1 MCLRLAVARL
11 RLGSEAH
18 WPNRRWRSSQI
29 LCKRNIWAISTVVE
43 RRLPA
48 AVPVGEAVVAA
59 IKTRL
64 SSAIDAILRPAF
76 HPVGSYSLF
85 GKPGNTINQ
94 HHKIGLIQSGGN
106 PDKHLNRAQRSLS
119 GISPV
124 LQALTTAALML
135 PGMSTAR
142 AADDEVT
149 IQYGHYEEAKRD
161 TYGRVP
167 VSETAGG
174 NTVFGEKK
182 LPNIFA
188 PITVDSIHVQGK
200 TTLRDRWK
208 FTANYSEDTWS
219 GATPIA
225 TAPAGFG
232 TNFAYALEGAKH
244 NPVDK
249 LNQTVV
255 GASPRLQDGFFPV
268 FDSQLNPVFDVG
280 LNDAFEESYQTG
292 SNRLAHTM
300 TMASPETRKQG
311 DFKLGYEWD
320 EAAVDLGGGLSVEN
334 DYESRF
340 VNWGGRLDFNNKLT
354 TLNFSQSYTNSTVS
368 ALLDHDSVP
377 FLSTTGYELNGK
389 DDNGYIDKFQEP
401 LSGVN
406 KKLHGKREDIATNF
420 SLTQVLNK
428 SALAEAGVGYTHSSG
443 FMENPYKATY
453 VFFVDP
459 SSFDSVNDVFT
470 TVSTTAFTE
479 QRPNKRNQVNLN
491 LRYVQHVEP
500 LDAAMNLKYNYFFD
514 DWGINAHTF
523 EGKWIQPLPWG
534 LTVTPTIRYYS
545 QSAADFY
552 HPYLALRRVGSGSV
566 NRDVNEADY
575 RAVVQQYPN
584 FSSDHRLS
592 AYGALSGG
600 VIVNKQFARGLNLE
614 MGFEYYTHQGGLRLG
629 GGGESGYA
637 DFSAYSA
644 NAALKV
650 NLDTLGR
657 SLADSGGSHH
667 HHHHQH
673 APAAPAGLMFD
684 HMLNVADDWMIGYQ
698 YMYGKQ
704 AGNLLQGTQS
714 IADSA
719 ITLNNAVNNPN
730 CAGEQCYV
738 APTDMTMHMHM
749 FMVMYAPTDWLNL
762 MLMPTFMDMGMNMRQ
777 LAGTNPPSP
786 TDVDSARALVGSAV
800 NHAGH
805 EHQTGGIGD
814 TNISALV
821 KLYDDKQH
829 HLHLGLGVSAPTG
842 DVDIHLRPT
851 HGFDLG
857 FIHYGMQL
865 GSGTWDFTPTLTYTG
880 HHDDWGWGAQL
891 QGIKRLQNQNES
903 GYRLGDMLQ
912 ATAWGSYRF
921 LDWLGGTVR
930 GIYTTQDSLHG
941 EYDGLHVPIGTMDT
955 PANHGGKYWD
965 IGMGLNATIPGGDLA
980 GNTFSVEW
988 IQPLQDNVNG
998 VQLEREGALSA
1009 KWSYMF

>member
-1 MCLRLAVARL
+1 MFSLQIT
-11 RLGSEAH
+11 GSTEPQQAS
-18 WPNRRWRSSQI
+18 N
-29 LCKRNIWAISTVVE
+29 
-43 RRLPA
+43 
-48 AVPVGEAVVAA
+48 
-59 IKTRL
+59 L
-64 SSAIDAILRPAF
+64 SSSNA
-76 HPVGSYSLF
+76 
-85 GKPGNTINQ
+85 
-94 HHKIGLIQSGGN
+94 
-106 PDKHLNRAQRSLS
+106 NR
-119 GISPV
+119 ISPA
-124 LQALTTAALML
+124 LQALTTAALFL
-135 PGMSTAR
+135 PGLTPTLAH

-161 TYGRVP
+161 IYGPLNGNVN
-167 VSETAGG
+167 SDSFIGG
-174 NTVFGEKK
+174 ENVVKK
-182 LPNIFA
+182 LPGQFA
-188 PITVDSIHVQGK
+188 PITVDTIHAQAK

-208 FTANYSEDTWS
+208 FTANYTEDTWS
-219 GATPIA
+219 GATPVA
-225 TAPAGFG
+225 TAPAAFG
-232 TNFAYALEGAKH
+232 GNQPFVLQSDGSHSDAEIGQTITGATPQLNSLDLAFDAQF
-244 NPVDK
+244 NPVLLRRDGLAVPSFDTLVDK
-249 LNQTVV
+249 QPANQLT
-255 GASPRLQDGFFPV
+255 
-268 FDSQLNPVFDVG
+268 
-280 LNDAFEESYQTG
+280 
-292 SNRLAHTM
+292 HTL

-311 DFKLGYEWD
+311 DFKLSYEWD

-368 ALLDHDSVP
+368 ALLDHDSLP
-377 FLSTTGYELNGK
+377 YLGSIGYQLNGK
-389 DDNGYIDKFQEP
+389 GDSGYIERFVDP
-401 LSGVN
+401 LSGGN
-406 KKLHGKREDIATNF
+406 AILHGKREDIATNI
-420 SLTQVLNK
+420 SLTQVLSK

-459 SSFDSVNDVFT
+459 NSFDADRGLYTSQV
-470 TVSTTAFTE
+470 TAFTE

-523 EGKWIQPLPWG
+523 EGKWVQPLPWG

-552 HPYLALRRVGSGSV
+552 HPFLVLKNAGSGNV
-566 NRDVNEADY
+566 NNEADY
-575 RAVVQQYPN
+575 RNLVRQYPN

-600 VIVNKQFARGLNLE
+600 VVVNKQFAQGLNLE

-629 GGGESGYA
+629 GGGEGGYA
-637 DFSAYSA
+637 NFSAYSA

-657 SLADSGGSHH
+657 SLADSSGGHH
-667 HHHHQH
+667 HHHHRHHQH
-673 APAAPAGLMFD
+673 GGAQPAGLMFG
-684 HMLNVADDWMIGYQ
+684 HMLDMADDWMIGYQ
-698 YMYGKQ
+698 YMYNRQ
-704 AGNLLQGTQS
+704 AGNMLQGSQP
-714 IADSA
+714 IADTA
-719 ITLNNAVNNPN
+719 ITLNNAARNPN
-730 CAGEQCYV
+730 CAGTQCFV
-738 APTDMTMHMHM
+738 TPTDMTMHMHM

-762 MLMPTFMDMGMNMRQ
+762 MLMPTFMDMSMNMRQ
-777 LAGTNPPSP
+777 LGGIPQSQIPSA
-786 TDVDSARALVGSAV
+786 TSSITGAAL
-800 NHAGH
+800 NHTGH

-821 KLYDDKQH
+821 KLYDDKRH
-829 HLHLGLGVSAPTG
+829 HVHMGLGVSAPTG
-842 DVDIHLRPT
+842 DVDIHLRPN

-865 GSGTWDFTPTLTYTG
+865 GSGTWDFTPSLTYTG
-880 HHDDWGWGAQL
+880 HHDDWGWGAQI
-891 QGIKRLQNQNES
+891 QGIKRLQNHNES

-912 ATAWGSYRF
+912 ATAWGSYQF

-930 GIYTTQDSLHG
+930 GIYTTHDSLHG
-941 EYDGLHVPIGTMDT
+941 EYNRLHVPVGTMDT

>member
-1 MCLRLAVARL
+1 LAIETL
-11 RLGSEAH
+11 L
-18 WPNRRWRSSQI
+18 
-29 LCKRNIWAISTVVE
+29 RNIKMPSADPVPLRSRTMPANTASVYMKGAGAAEVN
-43 RRLPA
+43 RPA
-48 AVPVGEAVVAA
+48 AA
-59 IKTRL
+59 R
-64 SSAIDAILRPAF
+64 
-76 HPVGSYSLF
+76 
-85 GKPGNTINQ
+85 
-94 HHKIGLIQSGGN
+94 
-106 PDKHLNRAQRSLS
+106 
-119 GISPV
+119 ISPA
-124 LQALTTAALML
+124 LQALTAAALLL
-135 PGMSTAR
+135 PGLTEPAR
-142 AADDEVT
+142 AADDEAS
-149 IQYGHYEEAKRD
+149 IQYGHYEESPRD
-161 TYGRVP
+161 VYSRVP
-167 VSETAGG
+167 TSE
-174 NTVFGEKK
+174 FGFDLKK
-182 LPNIFA
+182 IPNNFA

-200 TTLRDRWK
+200 TLLRDRWR

-219 GATPIA
+219 GATPVA

-232 TNFAYALEGAKH
+232 GNKAYGGGGSVKHTDPSLGDTITGAT
-244 NPVDK
+244 PYIQS
-249 LNQTVV
+249 LT
-255 GASPRLQDGFFPV
+255 PV
-268 FDSQLNPVFDVG
+268 FDQNFNPVLDKG
-280 LNDAFEESYQTG
+280 LDADFNQAYGFGPQPLT
-292 SNRLAHTM
+292 HTM

-320 EAAVDLGGGLSVEN
+320 EAAVDVGGGLSLEN

-340 VNWGGRLDFNNKLT
+340 VNWGGRLDFNSKLT

-368 ALLDHDSVP
+368 ALLDHDSLP
-377 FLSTTGYELNGK
+377 YLGFIGYQLNGK
-389 DDNGYIDKFQEP
+389 DDNGYYDG
-401 LSGVN
+401 SVN
-406 KKLHGKREDIATNF
+406 EGTLHGKREDIATNL
-420 SLTQVLNK
+420 SVTQVLSK

-453 VFFVDP
+453 AFFVDP
-459 SSFDSVNDVFT
+459 NSFDAGSGVYLGAN
-470 TVSTTAFTE
+470 TAAYTE

-491 LRYVQHVEP
+491 LRYVQHIAQ

-523 EGKWIQPLPWG
+523 EGKWVQPLPWG

-552 HPYLALRRVGSGSV
+552 HPYLVLKTAGSG
-566 NRDVNEADY
+566 DVNNVAAY
-575 RAVVQQYPN
+575 RALIQQYPN

-629 GGGESGYA
+629 SGGEGGYA

-650 NLDTLGR
+650 DLDTLGR
-657 SLADSGGSHH
+657 SLAESGGGHHH

-673 APAAPAGLMFD
+673 GPAQPAGLMFG
-684 HMLNVADDWMIGYQ
+684 HMLNMADDWMIGYQ

-704 AGNLLQGTQS
+704 AGNLLQGTQPIS
-714 IADSA
+714 DAA
-719 ITLNNAVNNPN
+719 ITQNNALHNPN
-730 CAGEQCYV
+730 CADAQCFV

-762 MLMPTFMDMGMNMRQ
+762 MLMPTFMDMSMNMRE
-777 LAGTNPPSP
+777 LGGTNAPQP
-786 TDVDSARALVGSAV
+786 TDADPAKALVGSAV

-821 KLYDDKQH
+821 KLYDDKLH

-842 DVDIHLRPT
+842 DVDIHLRPN
-851 HGFDLG
+851 HAFELG

-865 GSGTWDFTPTLTYTG
+865 GSGTWDFTPSLTYTG
-880 HHDDWGWGAQL
+880 HHDDWGWGAQI
-891 QGIKRLQNQNES
+891 QGIKRLQNHNES

-912 ATAWGSYRF
+912 ATAWGSYQF

-965 IGMGLNATIPGGDLA
+965 IGMGLNATIPGGSMA

>member
-1 MCLRLAVARL
+1 MA
-11 RLGSEAH
+11 
-18 WPNRRWRSSQI
+18 
-29 LCKRNIWAISTVVE
+29 VE
-43 RRLPA
+43 RQLPA
-48 AVPVGEAVVAA
+48 AVLVREAVVAV
-59 IKTRL
+59 INSSL
-64 SSAIDAILRPAF
+64 SSAIGAILRPA
-76 HPVGSYSLF
+76 LF
-85 GKPGNTINQ
+85 AATADAIIGK
-94 HHKIGLIQSGGN
+94 SGCIA
-106 PDKHLNRAQRSLS
+106 AQRSPIDSPKLKGNPGKS
-119 GISPV
+119 LNCTTSPISNISPA
-124 LQALTTAALML
+124 LQALTAAALML
-135 PGMSTAR
+135 PGMLTAQ

-149 IQYGHYEEAKRD
+149 IQYGHYEEAKREI
-161 TYGRVP
+161 YGRLP
-167 VSETAGG
+167 VSESSGG

-182 LPNIFA
+182 LPNNFA

-200 TTLRDRWK
+200 TVLHDRWK

-225 TAPAGFG
+225 SAPAGFG
-232 TNFAYALEGAKH
+232 TNRAYALNGAVH
-244 NPVDK
+244 SPVAN

-255 GASPRLQDGFFPV
+255 GATPRLQDGIFPV
-268 FDSQLNPVFDVG
+268 FDSQLNPAFNVGIDDVS
-280 LNDAFEESYQTG
+280 FEETYKAG
-292 SNRLAHTM
+292 SNRLTHTM

-320 EAAVDLGGGLSVEN
+320 EAAVDMGGGLSVEN

-377 FLSTTGYELNGK
+377 FLSTTGYELN
-389 DDNGYIDKFQEP
+389 DDGDSGYIDKFQDP

-406 KKLHGKREDIATNF
+406 KKLRGKRQDIATNL
-420 SLTQVLNK
+420 SLTQVLSK
-428 SALAEAGVGYTHSSG
+428 SALAEAGIGYTHSSG

-453 VFFVDP
+453 VFFVAPD
-459 SSFDSVNDVFT
+459 SFDAATGFYNPNTGSGIA
-470 TVSTTAFTE
+470 TTAFTE

-523 EGKWIQPLPWG
+523 EGKWVQPLPWG
-534 LTVTPTIRYYS
+534 LTVTPSIRYYS

-552 HPYLALRRVGSGSV
+552 HPFLVIRRAGSGSV
-566 NRDVNEADY
+566 NRADNEADY

-600 VIVNKQFARGLNLE
+600 VVVNKQFARGLNLE

-629 GGGESGYA
+629 GGGEDGYA
-637 DFSAYSA
+637 NFSAYSA

-673 APAAPAGLMFD
+673 GPAQPAGLMFG
-684 HMLNVADDWMIGYQ
+684 HMLNMADEWMIGYQ
-698 YMYGKQ
+698 YMYNRQ
-704 AGNLLQGTQS
+704 AGNLLQGTQPIS
-714 IADSA
+714 DSA
-719 ITLNNAVNNPN
+719 ITMNNAANNPN
-730 CAGEQCYV
+730 CAGEQCFV

-762 MLMPTFMDMGMNMRQ
+762 MLMPTVMDMSMNMRQ
-777 LAGTNPPSP
+777 LGGTTTPAN
-786 TDVDSARALVGSAV
+786 TTLVGAATS
-800 NHAGH
+800 HAGH

-829 HLHLGLGVSAPTG
+829 HVHMGLGVSAPTG

-851 HGFDLG
+851 HGFEMG

-865 GSGTWDFTPTLTYTG
+865 GSGTWDFTPSLTYTG
-880 HHDDWGWGAQL
+880 HHDEWGWGAQV
-891 QGIKRLQNQNES
+891 QGIKRLQNHNES

-912 ATAWGSYRF
+912 ATAWGSYQF

-941 EYDGLHVPIGTMDT
+941 EYNGLHVPIGTMDT

-965 IGMGLNATIPGGDLA
+965 IGLGLNATIPGGDLT

>member
-1 MCLRLAVARL
+1 MVVVVVV
-11 RLGSEAH
+11 
-18 WPNRRWRSSQI
+18 I
-29 LCKRNIWAISTVVE
+29 KR
-43 RRLPA
+43 
-48 AVPVGEAVVAA
+48 
-59 IKTRL
+59 TRL
-64 SSAIDAILRPAF
+64 SLAIKSLLRNKTKSTCVSSSWSLAAGNK
-76 HPVGSYSLF
+76 VRSYESCPQITNSTLV
-85 GKPGNTINQ
+85 KNNTT
-94 HHKIGLIQSGGN
+94 
-106 PDKHLNRAQRSLS
+106 NRV
-119 GISPV
+119 SPT
-124 LQALTTAALML
+124 LQALTTAALLL
-135 PGMSTAR
+135 PGMTNPVR

-149 IQYGHYEEAKRD
+149 IQYGHYEESTRD
-161 TYGRVP
+161 IYSRVP
-167 VSETAGG
+167 TSE
-174 NTVFGEKK
+174 FGYGVKK
-182 LPNIFA
+182 IPNNFA

-200 TTLRDRWK
+200 TLLQDRWR

-219 GATPIA
+219 GATPVA

-232 TNFAYALEGAKH
+232 GNKVYGGGNSAKH
-244 NPVDK
+244 TEP
-249 LNQTVV
+249 LFGQTVT
-255 GASPRLQDGFFPV
+255 GATPYIQSVTPV
-268 FDSQLNPVFDVG
+268 FDQNLNPVMDMG
-280 LNDAFEESYQTG
+280 LDAGFNQVYGFGQQK
-292 SNRLAHTM
+292 LAHTM
-300 TMASPETRKQG
+300 AMASPETRKQG
-311 DFKLGYEWD
+311 DFKVSYEWN

-368 ALLDHDSVP
+368 ALLDHDSLP
-377 FLSTTGYELNGK
+377 YLGTIGYQLNGK
-389 DDNGYIDKFQEP
+389 DDNGYLESFNDR
-401 LSGVN
+401 LSGRN
-406 KKLHGKREDIATNF
+406 AILHGKREDIATNL
-420 SLTQVLNK
+420 SLTQVLSK

-453 VFFVDP
+453 AFFVDP
-459 SSFDSVNDVFT
+459 NSFDAASGVYT
-470 TVSTTAFTE
+470 GYRTTAYTE

-491 LRYVQHVEP
+491 LRYVQYIEP
-500 LDAAMNLKYNYFFD
+500 VDAAVNLKYNYFFD

-523 EGKWIQPLPWG
+523 EGKWVQPLPRG

-552 HPYLALRRVGSGSV
+552 HPFLVLKNAGSGNV
-566 NRDVNEADY
+566 NNEAAY
-575 RAVVQQYPN
+575 RTLIQQYPN

-600 VIVNKQFARGLNLE
+600 VVVNKQFARGLNLE

-629 GGGESGYA
+629 GGGEDGYA
-637 DFSAYSA
+637 NFSAYSA

-673 APAAPAGLMFD
+673 GPAQPAGLMFG
-684 HMLNVADDWMIGYQ
+684 HMLNMADEWMIGYQ
-698 YMYGKQ
+698 YMYNRQ
-704 AGNLLQGTQS
+704 AGNLLQGTQPIS
-714 IADSA
+714 DSA
-719 ITLNNAVNNPN
+719 ITMNNAANNPN
-730 CAGEQCYV
+730 CAGEQCFV

-762 MLMPTFMDMGMNMRQ
+762 MLMPTVMDMSMNMRQ
-777 LAGTNPPSP
+777 LGGTTTPAN
-786 TDVDSARALVGSAV
+786 TTLVGAATS
-800 NHAGH
+800 HAGH

-829 HLHLGLGVSAPTG
+829 HVHMGLGVSAPTG

-851 HGFDLG
+851 HGFEMG

-865 GSGTWDFTPTLTYTG
+865 GSGTWDFTPSLTYTG
-880 HHDDWGWGAQL
+880 HHDEWGWGAQV
-891 QGIKRLQNQNES
+891 QGIKRLQNHNES

-912 ATAWGSYRF
+912 ATAWGSYQF

-941 EYDGLHVPIGTMDT
+941 EYNGLHVPIGTMDT

-965 IGMGLNATIPGGDLA
+965 IGLGLNATIPGGDLT

>member
-1 MCLRLAVARL
+1 MPANTASGYMKGAGAAEVNRLA
-11 RLGSEAH
+11 
-18 WPNRRWRSSQI
+18 
-29 LCKRNIWAISTVVE
+29 T
-43 RRLPA
+43 
-48 AVPVGEAVVAA
+48 
-59 IKTRL
+59 TR
-64 SSAIDAILRPAF
+64 
-76 HPVGSYSLF
+76 
-85 GKPGNTINQ
+85 
-94 HHKIGLIQSGGN
+94 
-106 PDKHLNRAQRSLS
+106 
-119 GISPV
+119 ISPA
-124 LQALTTAALML
+124 LQALTAAALLL
-135 PGMSTAR
+135 PGLTEPAR
-142 AADDEVT
+142 AADDEAS
-149 IQYGHYEEAKRD
+149 IQYGHYEESPRD
-161 TYGRVP
+161 VYSRVP
-167 VSETAGG
+167 SSE
-174 NTVFGEKK
+174 FGFDLKK
-182 LPNIFA
+182 IPNNFA

-200 TTLRDRWK
+200 TLLRDRWR

-219 GATPIA
+219 GATPVA

-232 TNFAYALEGAKH
+232 GNKAYGGGGSVKHTDPSLGDTITGAT
-244 NPVDK
+244 PYIQS
-249 LNQTVV
+249 LT
-255 GASPRLQDGFFPV
+255 PV
-268 FDSQLNPVFDVG
+268 FDQNFNPVLDKG
-280 LNDAFEESYQTG
+280 LDADFNQAYGFGPQPLT
-292 SNRLAHTM
+292 HTM

-320 EAAVDLGGGLSVEN
+320 EAAVDVGGGLSLEN

-340 VNWGGRLDFNNKLT
+340 VNWGGRLDFNSKLT

-368 ALLDHDSVP
+368 ALLDHDSLP
-377 FLSTTGYELNGK
+377 YLGAIGYELNGK
-389 DDNGYIDKFQEP
+389 DDNGYIERFSDR
-401 LSGVN
+401 LSGGN
-406 KKLHGKREDIATNF
+406 AILHGKREDIATNL
-420 SLTQVLNK
+420 SVTQVLSK

-453 VFFVDP
+453 AFFVAPD
-459 SSFDSVNDVFT
+459 SFDAT
-470 TVSTTAFTE
+470 TGVYSNLTGSGIATTAFTE

-491 LRYVQHVEP
+491 LRYVQHIAP

-523 EGKWIQPLPWG
+523 EGKWVQPLPWG

-552 HPYLALRRVGSGSV
+552 HPYLVLKTAGSGDANNV
-566 NRDVNEADY
+566 AAY
-575 RAVVQQYPN
+575 RALIQQYPN

-614 MGFEYYTHQGGLRLG
+614 MGFEYYSHQGGLRLG
-629 GGGESGYA
+629 GGEGGYA

-650 NLDTLGR
+650 DLDTLGR
-657 SLADSGGSHH
+657 SLAENGGGHH

-673 APAAPAGLMFD
+673 GPAQPAGLMFG
-684 HMLNVADDWMIGYQ
+684 HMLNMADDWMIGYQ

-704 AGNLLQGTQS
+704 AGNLLQGAQPV
-714 IADSA
+714 ADSA
-719 ITLNNAVNNPN
+719 IISNNAVHNPN
-730 CAGEQCYV
+730 CANEQCFA
-738 APTDMTMHMHM
+738 APSDMTMHMHM

-777 LAGTNPPSP
+777 LDGTTTPSN
-786 TDVDSARALVGSAV
+786 TTLVGAATT
-800 NHAGH
+800 HAGH

-821 KLYDDKQH
+821 KLYDDKLH

-842 DVDIHLRPT
+842 DVDIHLRPSHT
-851 HGFDLG
+851 YEIGL
-857 FIHYGMQL
+857 IHYGMQL

-880 HHDDWGWGAQL
+880 HRDDWGWGAQI
-891 QGIKRLQNQNES
+891 QGVKRLQDHNES

-941 EYDGLHVPIGTMDT
+941 AYDRPHVPIGTMDT

-965 IGMGLNATIPGGDLA
+965 IGMGLNVTIPGGSLA
-980 GNTFSVEW
+980 GNSFGVEW
-988 IQPLQDNVNG
+988 IQPLRDDVNG
-998 VQLEREGALSA
+998 IQLEREGALSA
-1009 KWSYMF
+1009 QWNYMF